1 MNFEQFYNEAMK
13 QTTEEQRTIKCV
25 LILENES
32 EFQQDVRFYS
42 LTPSQYNL
50 LKYLSDD
57 EVNFYYSEVI
67 PLDEGSFE
75 TF

>member
-13 QTTEEQRTIKCV
+13 QTTEEQRTIKCALV
-25 LILENES
+25 LENEGD
-32 EFQQDVRFYS
+32 FQQDVRFYS
-42 LTPSQYNL
+42 LTPSQYTL

-57 EVNFYYSEVI
+57 EVNFHFSQVI

>member
-13 QTTEEQRTIKCV
+13 QTTEEKRTIKCALV
-25 LILENES
+25 LENEGD
-32 EFQQDVRFYS
+32 FQQDVRFYS
-42 LTPSQYNL
+42 LTPSQYTL

-57 EVNFYYSEVI
+57 EVNFHFSQVI
-67 PLDEGSFE
+67 PLNEGSFE

>member
-13 QTTEEQRTIKCV
+13 QTTGEKRTIKCALV
-25 LILENES
+25 LENEDDS
-32 EFQQDVRFYS
+32 QQDVRFYS
-42 LTPSQYNL
+42 LTPSQYTL

-57 EVNFYYSEVI
+57 EVNFHFSQVI

>member
-1 MNFEQFYNEAMK
+1 MDFEQFFNEAMK
-13 QTTEEQRTIKCV
+13 QTTEEQRTIKCA
-25 LILENES
+25 LTLRNEDD
-32 EFQQDVRFYS
+32 FQQEVRFFS
-42 LTPSQYNL
+42 LTPSQYSL

-75 TF
+75 KI